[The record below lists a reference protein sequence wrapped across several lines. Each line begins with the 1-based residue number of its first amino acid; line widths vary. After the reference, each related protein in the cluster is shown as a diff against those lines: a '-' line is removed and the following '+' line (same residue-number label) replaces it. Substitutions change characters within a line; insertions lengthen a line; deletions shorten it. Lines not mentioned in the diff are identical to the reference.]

1 MLSIIYIIYLSTNL
15 TITIK
20 SIHRRDAA
28 PLSRMDALDFETKFA
43 TPLRG
48 EQHHLS
54 RLHEKSHCHISPTTQ
69 TLHRT
74 LADSSSWKTQFHT
87 DDSVSVSCS
96 NIIQNLD
103 WIIAY
108 GDVVKNHNT
117 AEKLGAIEKFVQEAR
132 IEVMKDIIKSTD
144 TLREG
149 SIDWPGIC
157 TKKRKPSKRL
167 KGVAG

>member
-1 MLSIIYIIYLSTNL
+1 MLSIIYIIYLSTTY

-20 SIHRRDAA
+20 SIHRRDTA
-28 PLSRMDALDFETKFA
+28 PLSRMDALEFNDDNNDKGDHVAPSLEFEIDDTDFETTFA

-48 EQHHLS
+48 EKHHIS
-54 RLHEKSHCHISPTTQ
+54 CLHEKSHCHISPTTQ
-69 TLHRT
+69 TLHCT
-74 LADSSSWKTQFHT
+74 VVDSSASKIQFHT

-117 AEKLGAIEKFVQEAR
+117 AEKLGAIEKIVQEAR
-132 IEVMKDIIKSTD
+132 IEVMKDNQIY
-144 TLREG
+144 
-149 SIDWPGIC
+149 
-157 TKKRKPSKRL
+157 
-167 KGVAG
+167 